1 MRSLTRF
8 RKVSLIEIKIRRWIR
23 HVPSNI
29 VMIHILTNEFAEFLE
44 IDLLGLIRV
53 DFIEALVNF
62 VDLFHT
68 VTTGE

>member
-8 RKVSLIEIKIRRWIR
+8 RKVSLIEIKIRRCIR
-23 HVPSNI
+23 HVPGNI
-29 VMIHILTNEFAEFLE
+29 VMIRILTNEFAEFLE
-44 IDLLGLIRV
+44 IYLLGLIRV

>member
-1 MRSLTRF
+1 
-8 RKVSLIEIKIRRWIR
+8 
-23 HVPSNI
+23 
-29 VMIHILTNEFAEFLE
+29 MIHILTNEFAEFLE